1 MSRVGTESVADEL
14 RALGIDVDTASRR
27 LTEYSYDAS
36 NYRVRPAAVTFPRNS
51 SDVVRIVRICAH
63 HQVPVTSRGGG
74 TSMAG
79 NAVGSG
85 VVMDFSR
92 HMNRLLGVDA
102 AARTARVEAGM
113 ILTTLQ
119 RQVLSETAGA
129 LTFAPDPSS
138 MGRVTVAGAIGND
151 ACGNHS
157 VRYGRTVDHI
167 VALDLVTAS
176 GHRVSADSGSVHAT
190 DPDDAEAVAEA
201 ARLGASLKVLA
212 DENLAL
218 FRTEFGRIARQVSGY
233 QLGNLLPEHGFNV
246 ARALAG
252 SEGTCAVIVAATV
265 KLVEV
270 PASAL
275 LLCLGYP
282 DVVAAASDVPAILA
296 FNPAAVEGID
306 DSIVQTVRHRRGE
319 HAVGALPEGRA
330 YLYVDLDGDDPVQ
343 VRAQADALLETLN
356 QRGNLVDGI
365 AVPDPVDRAK
375 LWRVRED
382 GAGLS
387 TRLVDGGE
395 SWAGW
400 EDAAVAPENLAAY
413 LADFT
418 ELLAQHSLRGVMY
431 GHFGAGCT
439 HVRITF
445 DQRSEEGRSIMNTFL
460 RAAAELVTQHGGSL
474 SGEHGDG
481 RARSGL
487 LPIMYSSAAM
497 TAFARYKAIW
507 DPMRVL
513 NPGIIVDPAP
523 VMSDLALAR
532 TPVNGFRTSFSLE
545 PVNQGQEGYAD
556 AVQRC
561 VGVGRCRTTSGGGV
575 MCPSYRATRDE
586 KDSTRARS
594 RVLQEMITG
603 SRTPQEGWKSEDVRQ
618 SLDLCLSCKAC
629 STDCPVGVDM
639 ATYKSEFFHHYYEG
653 KLRPL
658 AHYSLGWL
666 PTWLKLTVHIA
677 PLINLAL
684 SSPLGPVIARV
695 AGITPERRM
704 PAFAS
709 RKQLLAEI
717 GDERPKN
724 ADTVLFIDS
733 FTKGLRPAVA
743 GAAKRVLEDARRTVE
758 CSADR
763 CCGLTWIS
771 TGQLDTARKLLQ
783 RTAEAL
789 DDGTDRPIVVVEPSC
804 AAALRKDLPELVPTE
819 AAHRV
824 ANRIQSFATAVIE
837 QSKSGWQPAVVPDSV
852 VVQTHCHEY
861 AVFGS
866 ATQSA
871 ALSALGIES
880 VTEATG
886 CCGVA
891 GNFGFEYQHYDVS
904 MAVGEQS
911 LAPALRA
918 APAGTPVLTDGF
930 SCHMQVRQIL
940 ELHSN
945 AASHHLAELIDPKK
959 AVSSG
964 QPPVA
969 DTTEQ
974 GSTARGRRT
983 RN

>member
-1 MSRVGTESVADEL
+1 MSRAGTKTVTQDLE
-14 RALGIDVDTASRR
+14 ALGVEVDTSSRR

-36 NYRVRPAAVTFPRNS
+36 NYRVRPLAVVFPRS
-51 SDVVRIVRICAH
+51 SADVANIVRVCTRH
-63 HQVPVTSRGGG
+63 DVSVTSRGGG

-79 NAVGSG
+79 NAIGSG
-85 VVMDFSR
+85 VVVDFSR
-92 HMNRLLGVDA
+92 HMNRLLKMDTVGK
-102 AARTARVEAGM
+102 TAHVQAGM

-119 RQVLSETAGA
+119 KQVLTETAGT

-157 VRYGRTVDHI
+157 VRYGRTVDHV
-167 VALDLVTAS
+167 VALDLVTAA
-176 GHRVSADSGSVHAT
+176 GHLVSADATGIFAT
-190 DPDDAEAVAEA
+190 DPNDTEAAAEASRLA
-201 ARLGASLKVLA
+201 AALKTLT

-233 QLGNLLPEHGFNV
+233 QLGNLLPEHGFN
-246 ARALAG
+246 AAKALAG

-282 DVVAAASDVPAILA
+282 DVVAAASDVPAILK

-319 HAVGALPEGRA
+319 QAVGALPDGQA
-330 YLYVDLDGDDPVQ
+330 YLYVDLDGDDPAFVQ
-343 VRAQADALLETLN
+343 AQADALLNTLQ
-356 QRGNLVDGI
+356 QRGNLIDGI
-365 AVPDPVDRAK
+365 TVPDPVDRAK

-418 ELLAQHSLRGVMY
+418 KLLDEHALRGVMY

-445 DQRSEEGRSIMNTFL
+445 DQRTEHGRLVMEAFL
-460 RAAAELVTQHGGSL
+460 QAAAELVTRHGGSL

-487 LPIMYSSAAM
+487 LPIMYSPSALA
-497 TAFARYKAIW
+497 AFARYKAIW
-507 DPMRVL
+507 DPKGL
-513 NPGIIVDPAP
+513 FNPGIIVDPAP
-523 VMSDLALAR
+523 VMSDLALVR
-532 TPVNGFRTSFSLE
+532 TPVNGFRTSFALE
-545 PVNQGQEGYAD
+545 PVNHGQEGYAD

-603 SRTPQEGWKSEDVRQ
+603 SRTPEQGWKSEDVRE

-653 KLRPL
+653 RLRPL

-666 PTWLKLTVHIA
+666 PTWLKFTGHIA
-677 PLINLAL
+677 PLVNLAL
-684 SSPLGPVIARV
+684 GSPLGPVIARA

-717 GDERPKN
+717 GQESPSN

-743 GAAKRVLEDARRTVE
+743 GAAKRVLEDAERTVE
-758 CSADR
+758 CSTDQ

-771 TGQLDTARKLLQ
+771 TGQLDTARKLLK

-804 AAALRKDLPELVPTE
+804 AAALRKDLPELVPTD

-824 ANRIQSFATAVIE
+824 SKRIQSFATAVIE
-837 QSKSGWQPAVVPDSV
+837 QSAAGWKPAAVPDAV
-852 VVQTHCHEY
+852 TVQTHCHEY
-861 AVFGS
+861 AVFG
-866 ATQSA
+866 AGTQAA
-871 ALSALGIES
+871 ALKALGVDSI
-880 VTEATG
+880 TEATG

-911 LAPALRA
+911 LAPALRG
-918 APAGTPVLTDGF
+918 APEGTPVLTDGF

-940 ELHSN
+940 DQHTDS
-945 AASHHLAELIDPKK
+945 ASRHLAELIDPRNAEHPTGPENTQQSRLPRARK
-959 AVSSG
+959 AKG
-964 QPPVA
+964 
-969 DTTEQ
+969 
-974 GSTARGRRT
+974 
-983 RN
+983 